1 MEILRNWAFLPY
13 YNDLSV
19 EPMQLRVYKR
29 RYAVIDSNAL
39 IEMME
44 SSFDGVWITDGEG
57 KVLFANSANASLLG
71 VSKAE
76 LEGRTTQ
83 QLLDEKIFS
92 NSVILEVIRQK
103 KQISKISYNYHTRL
117 TVLATATP
125 IFDDV
130 GNVKYVFNNVR
141 DITALNELQNSLK
154 SKDTII
160 QQQSR
165 QLESM
170 RIRLGEGTIIAN
182 SKAFNEVITLAQRV
196 AAFDGATVLILG
208 ESGTG
213 KEIISELIVNNS
225 PRKDWPYLQ
234 VNCGAIPENLIE
246 SELFGYE
253 KGAFTGADN
262 KGHKGLFEAAN
273 GGTVFLDEIGDLP
286 LHMQVKLLRVLQQ
299 KKVTRVGG
307 TEPIALDVRVIA
319 ATNRNLEQMVREGTF
334 REDLYYRLNV
344 VSIFIP
350 PLRERREDIIPL
362 INHFLMVENQKYH
375 TNKSIYSDTID
386 AFEGYCWPGN
396 VRELENL
403 LENLG
408 HRFNN
413 PKKIENVLE
422 VLTGHNVQIEENIEK
437 NKFQVF
443 VMGYV
448 RDLKPVTDFV
458 DKVKPAHLSYKI
470 KMSELIEADV
480 WIYTGICLSEH
491 EFYRIEVE

>member
-1 MEILRNWAFLPY
+1 
-13 YNDLSV
+13 
-19 EPMQLRVYKR
+19 
-29 RYAVIDSNAL
+29 
-39 IEMME
+39 MME

-273 GGTVFLDEIGDLP
+273 GGTVFFGRDRRSAPAYAGKASACLTA
-286 LHMQVKLLRVLQQ
+286 

-403 LENLG
+403 LENLVITTPG
-408 HRFNN
+408 DIIRRENL
-413 PKKIENVLE
+413 PLKLRRPQQVSAEEEEGTVSLKSAVERAEYAAIERA
-422 VLTGHNVQIEENIEK
+422 IEK
-437 NKFQVF
+437 YGSIRKAAAALDVNPSTITRKMQLYKDMSSRKQNK
-443 VMGYV
+443 
-448 RDLKPVTDFV
+448 
-458 DKVKPAHLSYKI
+458 
-470 KMSELIEADV
+470 
-480 WIYTGICLSEH
+480 
-491 EFYRIEVE
+491 